1 MYEVQV
7 VLNLVVQIE
16 CISTLVAG
24 VMILFQAHKLHKTP
38 VIALKIT
45 QQWIADKQAL
55 FKQHPPRE
63 TFVFRATNLYLEIKK

>member
-24 VMILFQAHKLHKTP
+24 VVILFQAHKLHKIQSCYRT
-38 VIALKIT
+38 KNY
-45 QQWIADKQAL
+45 
-55 FKQHPPRE
+55 
-63 TFVFRATNLYLEIKK
+63 ATEDCRQTSPL